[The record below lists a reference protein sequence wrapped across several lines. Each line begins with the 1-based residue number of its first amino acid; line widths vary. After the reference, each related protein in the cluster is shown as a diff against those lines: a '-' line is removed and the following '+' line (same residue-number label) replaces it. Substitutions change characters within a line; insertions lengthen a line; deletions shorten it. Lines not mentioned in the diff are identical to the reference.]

1 MLYSD
6 EWCIIFYIIGIREG
20 AEDMDIKESKA
31 REVQTEKQK
40 SVYRTAWERG
50 IEGAVLFCAAF
61 LLLAAANLRED
72 FAQWYSLHVYSFFV
86 STVGRFFGIFAFS
99 ASEFLLYVLLVFL
112 IWQIIKT
119 AHRVVKE
126 KRPGQPLAAFF
137 SGLFLAAG
145 ILFFLYAAFCGV
157 NYHRTSFDQETGLE
171 WEGATVDD
179 LREVCQDLT
188 SAVNW
193 TGSQVKRDENGLM
206 TLTEDVSVHAVR
218 AMEKLARE
226 YTCLEGFYPQPNGL
240 EFSWILSVQKLTGI
254 YSPFTIEANYNTDMA
269 AYNIPFTACHELAH
283 LRGFMQEQEANFIGY
298 LAGIRADSVEFNYS
312 GYMLGWIY
320 CTNTLYDVDP
330 DAYEELRDGLS
341 EEVQADLAANSQFWA
356 KYDSPVAE
364 VSDQINDSYLKANG
378 QEDGVASYGR
388 MVELILTYYKE
399 RGYL

>member
-1 MLYSD
+1 MD
-6 EWCIIFYIIGIREG
+6 TKEG
-20 AEDMDIKESKA
+20 KA
-31 REVQTEKQK
+31 REVQPEKPK

-50 IEGAVLFCAAF
+50 IAGVLLFAAA
-61 LLLAAANLRED
+61 LLLLGAAALRED

-119 AHRVVKE
+119 VYRAVKE

-157 NYHRTSFDQETGLE
+157 NYHRTSFAQETGLE

-188 SAVNW
+188 SAVNR
-193 TGSQVKRDENGLM
+193 TGRQVKRDENGLM

-298 LAGIRADSVEFNYS
+298 LACIRADSVEFNYS

-320 CTNTLYDVDP
+320 CTNALYDVDP
-330 DAYEELRDGLS
+330 DAYEELRGELS
-341 EEVQADLAANSQFWA
+341 EEVQADLAANSRFWA
-356 KYDSPVAE
+356 QYDSPVAE

-378 QEDGVASYGR
+378 QADGVASYDR

-399 RGYL
+399 QGYL

>member
-1 MLYSD
+1 MD
-6 EWCIIFYIIGIREG
+6 TKEG
-20 AEDMDIKESKA
+20 KA
-31 REVQTEKQK
+31 REVRTEKQK

-50 IEGAVLFCAAF
+50 IAGVVLFASAF
-61 LLLAAANLRED
+61 LLLGAAALRED

-99 ASEFLLYVLLVFL
+99 ASEFLLYVLAVFL

-119 AHRVVKE
+119 AYRAVKE
-126 KRPGQPLAAFF
+126 KRPGRSLAAFF

-157 NYHRTSFDQETGLE
+157 NYHRSSFARETGLE

-179 LREVCQDLT
+179 LREVCEDLT
-188 SAVNW
+188 SAVNR
-193 TGSQVKRDENGLM
+193 TGRQVKRDENGLM
-206 TLTEDVSVHAVR
+206 MLTEDVSVHAVR

-320 CTNTLYDVDP
+320 CTNALYDVDP
-330 DAYEELRDGLS
+330 DAYEELRGELS
-341 EEVQADLAANSQFWA
+341 EEVQADLAANSRFWA
-356 KYDSPVAE
+356 QYDSPVAE

-378 QEDGVASYGR
+378 QADGVASYDR

-399 RGYL
+399 QGYL

>member
-1 MLYSD
+1 MD
-6 EWCIIFYIIGIREG
+6 TKEG
-20 AEDMDIKESKA
+20 KA
-31 REVQTEKQK
+31 REVQTEKPK

-50 IEGAVLFCAAF
+50 IAGVVLFASAF
-61 LLLAAANLRED
+61 LLLGAAALRED

-99 ASEFLLYVLLVFL
+99 ASEFLLYVLAVFL

-119 AHRVVKE
+119 VYRAVKE
-126 KRPGQPLAAFF
+126 KRPGRSLAVFF

-157 NYHRTSFDQETGLE
+157 NYHRSSFARETGLE

-188 SAVNW
+188 SAVNR
-193 TGSQVKRDENGLM
+193 TGRQVKRDENGLM

-240 EFSWILSVQKLTGI
+240 EFSWILSIQKLTGI

-298 LAGIRADSVEFNYS
+298 LADIRADSVEFNYS

-320 CTNTLYDVDP
+320 CTNALYDVDP
-330 DAYEELRDGLS
+330 DAYEELRGELS
-341 EEVQADLAANSQFWA
+341 EEVQADLAANSRFWA
-356 KYDSPVAE
+356 QYDSPVAE

-378 QEDGVASYGR
+378 QADGVASYDR

-399 RGYL
+399 QGYL

>member
-1 MLYSD
+1 MD
-6 EWCIIFYIIGIREG
+6 TKEG
-20 AEDMDIKESKA
+20 KA
-31 REVQTEKQK
+31 REVQTEKPK

-50 IEGAVLFCAAF
+50 IAGVVLFASAF
-61 LLLAAANLRED
+61 LLLGAAALRED

-99 ASEFLLYVLLVFL
+99 ASEFLLYVLAVFL

-119 AHRVVKE
+119 VYRAVKE
-126 KRPGQPLAAFF
+126 KRPGRSLAVFF

-157 NYHRTSFDQETGLE
+157 NYHRSSFARETGLE
-171 WEGATVDD
+171 WEGATVAD
-179 LREVCQDLT
+179 LREVCEDLT
-188 SAVNW
+188 SAVNL
-193 TGSQVKRDENGLM
+193 TGRQVKRDENGLM
-206 TLTEDVSVHAVR
+206 MLTEDVSVHAVR

-320 CTNTLYDVDP
+320 CTNALYDVDP
-330 DAYEELRDGLS
+330 DAYEELRGELS
-341 EEVQADLAANSQFWA
+341 EEVQADLAANSRFWA
-356 KYDSPVAE
+356 QYDSPVAE

-378 QEDGVASYGR
+378 QADGVDSYDR

-399 RGYL
+399 QGYL